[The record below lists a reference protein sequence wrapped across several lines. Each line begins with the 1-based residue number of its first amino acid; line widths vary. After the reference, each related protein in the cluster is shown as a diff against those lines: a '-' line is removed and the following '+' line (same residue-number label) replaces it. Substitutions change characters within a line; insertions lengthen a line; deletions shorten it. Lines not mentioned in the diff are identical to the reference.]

1 MPYDLKVLHV
11 AVGPALRQLQSQPHG
26 THMQRRQDAV
36 VTAYDTAARKLDER
50 WHDYPSPAEQRRRGL
65 HGPVAQVLRGL
76 PEVKGLIIG
85 SFSESSDNVHK
96 LAAEVADGWA
106 ARDWRLLGARSKTE
120 LRGKYITH
128 VHRKWSCTFWREWA
142 RLIETRVMRVRDP
155 TGELHGVVPRRARRS
170 DFFVCRVSPDSG
182 PSGPHGFGP

>member
-1 MPYDLKVLHV
+1 MVNTCTLQPPGLTGGL
-11 AVGPALRQLQSQPHG
+11 GPLR
-26 THMQRRQDAV
+26 R
-36 VTAYDTAARKLDER
+36 ER
-50 WHDYPSPAEQRRRGL
+50 
-65 HGPVAQVLRGL
+65 AQ
-76 PEVKGLIIG
+76 